1 MALTLTDPTERPWT
15 GKETWGRTRV
25 VEKLVTFDSSYDAG
39 GESLTAAMFGLTSLW
54 DVKAQAK
61 GGYSFEW
68 SPTNASTGL
77 LLARPQLTS
86 VVETITKANATDVT
100 TTGTRDFQTTI
111 PAGSMIVGWRANTTG
126 AWTGDTSAVLQ
137 IGVAGDL
144 DRFTADTT
152 SSVFATGIDGSTALA
167 ADAQDGISA
176 AVTPRITI
184 TSAADFTNTS
194 AGGSTTCELFYIPPG
209 LPLADL
215 STLVTSVRV
224 VAYGY

>member
-1 MALTLTDPTERPWT
+1 MALTLTNPTERGYT
-15 GKETWGRTRV
+15 GPELWGRTRV
-25 VEKLVTFDSSYDAG
+25 VPKLVTFDSSYDAG
-39 GESLTAAMFGLTSLW
+39 GEALTAAMFGLTSLW
-54 DVKAQAK
+54 DVKVQAK

-68 SPTNASTGL
+68 SPTTAASGL
-77 LLARPQLTS
+77 LLAKPTLTS

-100 TTGTRDFQTTI
+100 TTGTRDFTSTI
-111 PAGSMIVGWRANTTG
+111 PAGSLILGWRANTTG

-137 IGVAGDL
+137 IGVSGDL

-184 TSAADFTNTS
+184 TTAADFTNAS
-194 AGGSTTCELFYIPPG
+194 AGGSTTCEVLYVPPG

-215 STLVTSVRV
+215 STLVASVRV
-224 VAYGY
+224 VAYGN